1 MVQANIRN
9 DGVIVTK
16 SDNQSTH
23 LKPILITSEL
33 KIEKQIEKKLY
44 IFFSV
49 DQLRQISTLERQVR
63 GEAGLWNSSLDELLV
78 NARVAEGLVVLD
90 EGVHVVARLDLFPVQ
105 PVDQRLQFR
114 LADSGRFRGKLCG
127 NSIAL
132 KKYQKI
138 GPQSN

>member
-1 MVQANIRN
+1 M
-9 DGVIVTK
+9 
-16 SDNQSTH
+16 
-23 LKPILITSEL
+23 
-33 KIEKQIEKKLY
+33 
-44 IFFSV
+44 
-49 DQLRQISTLERQVR
+49 R

-132 KKYQKI
+132 KKIPKNWPTVKLKMIYVYTAQ
-138 GPQSN
+138 